1 MLLTRLVLRNFL
13 AYQAEQTIDFQG
25 IGLAALSGPNGA
37 GKTSLLDAVT
47 WALWGK
53 ARARSDDELIHSGE
67 IEMSVSVEFA
77 HMNAR
82 YRVTRKR
89 NKKGAELHL
98 HTLAADGSG
107 QHAISESTMRET
119 QQKII
124 QLLRLDYETFINS
137 AFLQQGKADSFTLKT
152 PGERKK
158 ILAEILG
165 LKAWEDYE
173 KAAKEKVDGLKNDLE
188 VNQREIQRYE
198 AEEKTEPHLREQLD
212 RVTVIAQDAAVR
224 YDAANQQFD
233 QVRGAADRQKA
244 AQTRLLDV
252 QRSIQQRQRDL
263 AGLAIDIQNQEGKRA
278 KAWDVLANA
287 ESIEQDYTE
296 LLRAREW
303 DEALYKRS
311 KQAAEAQKQLDTLD
325 RRLENARQQLERDAA
340 RHRENLQDVERL
352 AAQSEQFD
360 SELAELNEQIAK
372 LEKQQVEH
380 DALQMQIGAHE
391 GEISGLSTVNQ
402 TLKNDMDALNKRL
415 KMLEA
420 ADGHAQCPVCGQPL
434 NAAHKADILMQY
446 QADGKTRGDQFR
458 SNERQIKLLTGQ
470 VTQIKQAVLNFE
482 KDLRRLDKLRTERG
496 QTTEK
501 LKNAQDSAVR
511 VDEIAHALQ
520 TITEVLD
527 SDAYESDLRA
537 QIDMAHTD
545 RLAIGYDQTEHDDV
559 RARVRELGE
568 YEHHKHALD
577 SAAEGLPQIE
587 ALLVT
592 YYERREQWQ
601 AEWVQLGSDEQ
612 DQRRALADCEAQAK
626 EEARWFAEVKRRRIE
641 QREADDDKIVVEQ
654 RLKAIIDARQ
664 HKQALI
670 ATREALTLTCT
681 QYQQL
686 REAFS
691 KNGVPAMII
700 DAAVPELESTANEL
714 LSRIS
719 DGRMNVRFDTQKE
732 NKSGT
737 VSETLDILISDE
749 LGTRDYAMYSGGEG
763 FRVNF
768 AIRVALSQFLARR
781 AGAELKTLFIDEGFG
796 SQDEVG
802 RERLLEAIN
811 IIRDRFDLI
820 LVVTHIDEL
829 REAFPVHIRIAKGDN
844 GSRVTVV

>member
-173 KAAKEKVDGLKNDLE
+173 KAAKEKVDGLTNDLQII
-188 VNQREIQRYE
+188 QRDIQRYE
-198 AEEKTEPHLREQLD
+198 AEEENEDNLLEQLD
-212 RVTVIAQDAAVR
+212 RVTIAVQEATAL
-224 YDAANQQFD
+224 YDAANQQLD

-244 AQTRLLDV
+244 AQTRLLDI
-252 QRSIQQRQRDL
+252 RRNIEQRQHNL
-263 AGLAIDIQNQEGKRA
+263 AEVAADIQTHEVKRA
-278 KAWDVLANA
+278 KVLDRLANA
-287 ESIEQDYTE
+287 ETIEQGYAE
-296 LLRAREW
+296 LRRLRDLDQTLRE
-303 DEALYKRS
+303 RS
-311 KQAAEAQKQLDTLD
+311 NLAKDAQKQLDTLK
-325 RRLENARQQLERDAA
+325 RRLENARQKLEQRAA
-340 RHRENLQDVERL
+340 HQHETLQETQQV

-372 LEKQQVEH
+372 LEQQQAER

-470 VTQIKQAVLNFE
+470 VTQIKQAVLT
-482 KDLRRLDKLRTERG
+482 LDKELLHLNTLRTKRG
-496 QTTEK
+496 KNTEK
-501 LKNAQDSAVR
+501 LEKARDSAVR

-520 TITEVLD
+520 TTMDSLA
-527 SDAYESDLRA
+527 SDAYEPDLRA
-537 QIDMAHTD
+537 QIDVALVD
-545 RLAIGYDQTEHDDV
+545 YLAIGYNQAEHDNIY
-559 RARVRELGE
+559 ASIRELGE
-568 YEHHKHALD
+568 YEHRKHDLD
-577 SAAEGLPQIE
+577 SAISDLPMVENLLDACYDRQKRWQIE
-587 ALLVT
+587 LV
-592 YYERREQWQ
+592 QF
-601 AEWVQLGSDEQ
+601 GSDEQ
-612 DQRRALADCEAQAK
+612 DQQRAFREYEAQVK
-626 EEARWFAEVKRRRIE
+626 EEVRLSVEVKSRRSD
-641 QREADDDKIVVEQ
+641 Q
-654 RLKAIIDARQ
+654 LKAHEAKMVVDQELNAISKGRER
-664 HKQALI
+664 KQALI